1 MHKANCFVRH
11 SLLEQLHNV
20 GRPCIFEK
28 ERERARAELSRFHH
42 NESENLEMKTGID
55 EMLSDAMR
63 IFGVVAVIIA

>member
-1 MHKANCFVRH
+1 MLDVRAY
-11 SLLEQLHNV
+11 L
-20 GRPCIFEK
+20 RK
-28 ERERARAELSRFHH
+28 RERERARAELSRFHH